1 MNPLSVCSFP
11 QTYLDLVFPCI
22 LWKYINI
29 INYKKGPQFAQRIEI
44 ELLVSANCLT
54 VAVLHRWV
62 LLAESISTHRAPG
75 MARSFTDAGVLNN
88 RC

>member
-1 MNPLSVCSFP
+1 MIGCIVDQGMSVFSEYLLTIYQYCLTFYNCIVKMNTLSVCSFP

-44 ELLVSANCLT
+44 EL
-54 VAVLHRWV
+54 
-62 LLAESISTHRAPG
+62 
-75 MARSFTDAGVLNN
+75 
-88 RC
+88 